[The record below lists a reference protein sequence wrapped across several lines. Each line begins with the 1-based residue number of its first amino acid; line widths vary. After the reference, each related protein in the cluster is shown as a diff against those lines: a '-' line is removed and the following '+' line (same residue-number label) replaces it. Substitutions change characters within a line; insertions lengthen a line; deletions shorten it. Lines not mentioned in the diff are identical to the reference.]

1 MQEGYLYDFC
11 FRDWVVFDFIRL
23 CDDLLD
29 EMSDSYVELEVFGG
43 LVIMVLI
50 EEVWVIMLW
59 IYVVLRVLN
68 IFSEI
73 FVLEKEFQILELYKC
88 KM

>member
-1 MQEGYLYDFC
+1 M
-11 FRDWVVFDFIRL
+11 VFDFIRL

-73 FVLEKEFQILELYKC
+73 FVLEKEF
-88 KM
+88 